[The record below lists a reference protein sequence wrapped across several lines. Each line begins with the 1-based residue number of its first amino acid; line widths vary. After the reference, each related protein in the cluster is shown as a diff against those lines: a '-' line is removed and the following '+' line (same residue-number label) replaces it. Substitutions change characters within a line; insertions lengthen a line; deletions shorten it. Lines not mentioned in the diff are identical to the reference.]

1 MLEKGALRN
10 IIETTK
16 NLTPEETITKLELY
30 QGVTLGKD
38 VLNKSG
44 KDALNMFE
52 MMALYQRSIQLLT
65 DFEFVID
72 ARFGPKTFKKLMKT
86 QKDVLHFK

>member
-1 MLEKGALRN
+1 MLEKGALRD
-10 IIETTK
+10 IIEKTK
-16 NLTPEETITKLELY
+16 KLTPEQTIAKLELY

-52 MMALYQRSIQLLT
+52 MMALYQRSIQL
-65 DFEFVID
+65 F
-72 ARFGPKTFKKLMKT
+72 
-86 QKDVLHFK
+86 